1 MSDTPMATTSKKE
14 SGWHYAQLAILIFF
28 LLGMDVLSV
37 FVGMLIDGRDQSDFG
52 ISNRHWYATVG
63 AFLCSTTLWGIS
75 AALIVKWAKRRAVYE
90 TLLSTQTN
98 RRALLF
104 SFLGVIVITL
114 LSIVESG
121 KISISLV
128 QEYLGFEHRNPG
140 YGGLLTFFQYLYYFL
155 ESVMVVLILAT
166 WQRAGELWT
175 KKAYFPWGGT
185 GLTLTWGLAHYAS
198 HPQGALAVVASA
210 MVFGI
215 IFVGV
220 RKNAIASLIVVYSAF
235 VL

>member
-104 SFLGVIVITL
+104 SFLGVIVIAL
-114 LSIVESG
+114 LSIIES
-121 KISISLV
+121 
-128 QEYLGFEHRNPG
+128 
-140 YGGLLTFFQYLYYFL
+140 
-155 ESVMVVLILAT
+155 
-166 WQRAGELWT
+166 
-175 KKAYFPWGGT
+175 
-185 GLTLTWGLAHYAS
+185 
-198 HPQGALAVVASA
+198 
-210 MVFGI
+210 
-215 IFVGV
+215 
-220 RKNAIASLIVVYSAF
+220 
-235 VL
+235 